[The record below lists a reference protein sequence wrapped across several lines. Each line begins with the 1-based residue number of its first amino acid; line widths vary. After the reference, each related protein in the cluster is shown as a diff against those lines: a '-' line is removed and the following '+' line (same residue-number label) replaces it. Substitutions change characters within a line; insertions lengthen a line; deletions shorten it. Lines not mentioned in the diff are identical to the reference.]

1 MKEETFFVQVPD
13 NEEGIWG
20 FLKGDM
26 TQVKTFVFTESET
39 NFLMELYDRFN
50 ERFDKMIDFYE
61 TEHLVPECLA
71 DALKMTQEFA
81 EANQTSQFLPSI
93 QKFQQAV
100 ELAIRN
106 NVWLIFDF

>member
-1 MKEETFFVQVPD
+1 
-13 NEEGIWG
+13 
-20 FLKGDM
+20 
-26 TQVKTFVFTESET
+26 
-39 NFLMELYDRFN
+39 
-50 ERFDKMIDFYE
+50 MIDFYE

-93 QKFQQAV
+93 QKFPQAV